1 MLLFVARNMKL
12 SLLKFQD
19 CFVTDTLLV
28 SHQLCYC
35 CLALS
40 KKVSLPL
47 GKKLKEKSIR
57 QTCQGKKKQNF
68 RLVRQ
73 NFDVQT
79 HNVKVLTY
87 GPYRSLC
94 KINVV

>member
-1 MLLFVARNMKL
+1 MLLFVARNMKP

-40 KKVSLPL
+40 KKVYLPL
-47 GKKLKEKSIR
+47 EKKSKRKSIR
-57 QTCQGKKKQNF
+57 QTCQGKKKAKFQISTSEF
-68 RLVRQ
+68 RRTNSQRQSFDLCTIQKLV
-73 NFDVQT
+73 
-79 HNVKVLTY
+79 
-87 GPYRSLC
+87 
-94 KINVV
+94 

>member
-1 MLLFVARNMKL
+1 MSEILCVLLFVARNMKP

-19 CFVTDTLLV
+19 CFVTDTLLGT
-28 SHQLCYC
+28 S
-35 CLALS
+35 LALS
-40 KKVSLPL
+40 KKVYLPL
-47 GKKLKEKSIR
+47 EKKEKKKYQADLSR
-57 QTCQGKKKQNF
+57 KKKRQNF